1 MVRKWMKLGFVT
13 SQPYGRTTE
22 HMLPIYIEKERHPDL
37 PHSDDS
43 GKSRE

>member
-1 MVRKWMKLGFVT
+1 MVRKWMKLGFIT

-22 HMLPIYIEKERHPDL
+22 HTLPIYVEKERHPDL

-43 GKSRE
+43 GKFRE